1 MDYESERLNAY
12 EVADAERFLIG
23 SVKKP
28 EPEPEI
34 FGVPLSELEDASKK
48 VTSGAAF
55 LANEAF
61 SATATGLRNAAQSGI
76 KFGRDLLEAEGEKFL
91 EESGLRA
98 ISEAGDVSKI
108 RLSIPAPRLPEVAE
122 PKTFAGQLASDF
134 IQFGVGYLASPN
146 KFGFLN
152 PILRSGSADAVF
164 FDPEEGGFIR
174 PLIDLGVLPEAMEFL
189 AVDDVNEESLAED
202 RLKARLSMAG
212 EGALAGA
219 AVDGMIKTLRIIK
232 NDPRLLRASVMSM
245 AVATGAVVAPEDAEG
260 MPIKTLIKSL
270 STAETDAI
278 RRTATKGKKTD
289 EGLVQ
294 TVTDEALRLKNLYP
308 EADGWL
314 PISVNPEGTAPSF
327 KVKDNG
333 EVTIKWSQPAYAFH
347 LPDAYQ
353 GTRKKPT
360 PDEVAAHRVKLV
372 NRTVDDVNAVLKRAQ
387 NGDAAAVEIINQA
400 NWYRSMRTRLRRE
413 FGGMGDVFADILGA
427 TSAQT
432 NVQQNYENALLVL
445 RRFTRGEFDAEIA
458 EYEKLIESGAPR
470 DKTLY
475 ARDENPN
482 DPFRLIRKASGELF
496 NTNSAAATEALLDMF
511 RQVKKGKAPKT
522 INFTGNLIGFGNEA
536 TIDVW
541 AARYLRDAAGLP
553 RIPPPAEKAVAGK
566 HLTGS
571 TIDNQRIGSEFGFG
585 QEVFNEAASIL
596 NSQGGIKEFNPEL
609 GDLGPDD
616 LQAVVWFLEKEKWA
630 KNGWTTKAGE
640 GGSLDYESV
649 YGGSPDRAR
658 VAELRSIINRQGST
672 PEQIADAR
680 AELETLQ
687 GEPQRFTGGVSMERP
702 GQRPTNPQ
710 QAQLASEITAP
721 LRGDNKVIGFQANNT
736 YGEFMGDTE
745 RSLNYEVVT
754 QVDFDPTEM
763 TRALVEAGKKYDQDA
778 VFVSKVVP
786 DDTPNAR
793 PGGEV
798 YFRDRQGVDFVQK
811 ITAILKK
818 YDIDGFT
825 YVTDAR
831 QTDRVDVQADLFPEN
846 GGQETA
852 GLVGVRFQYIPE
864 FAGTAKDPNLQK
876 IMDDAADTFADA
888 MEEITGIDGITYADL
903 VYYDTKVYS
912 NPDVDY
918 VVGATSYE
926 EFGTTAGSN
935 VSQARQGQ
943 PDGGAVKSA
952 DRGG

>member
-1 MDYESERLNAY
+1 VDYESERLNAY

-28 EPEPEI
+28 EAEPK
-34 FGVPLSELEDASKK
+34 FDPTLGYDKDELQSIGGSIADGFNRVVVGGARDA
-48 VTSGAAF
+48 GQ
-55 LANEAF
+55 
-61 SATATGLRNAAQSGI
+61 GLINT
-76 KFGRDLLEAEGEKFL
+76 GRDLLEAAGEQFL
-91 EESGLRA
+91 EESGLA
-98 ISEAGDVSKI
+98 YSDGSNI
-108 RLSIPAPRLPEVAE
+108 RLMIPSPRLPDVEE
-122 PKTFAGQLASDF
+122 PESFIGQLGRDF
-134 IQFGVGYLASPN
+134 VQFGVGMAMSPV
-146 KFGFLN
+146 KGT
-152 PILRSGSADAVF
+152 IGRSAFSDSY
-164 FDPEEGGFIR
+164 FDPEEGGFVR
-174 PLIDLGVLPEAMEFL
+174 PLIDLGVLPDAMEFL
-189 AVDDVNEESLAED
+189 AVDVGQEATAAERLRGRLQLA
-202 RLKARLSMAG
+202 G
-212 EGALAGA
+212 QGALAGA
-219 AVDGMIKTLRIIK
+219 AVDGMIQTLKAIK
-232 NDPRLLRASVMSM
+232 NNPKALRRA
-245 AVATGAVVAPEDAEG
+245 ATAIAAATGASISATEARS

-294 TVTDEALRLKNLYP
+294 TVTDEALRLKNAYP

-314 PISVNPEGTAPSF
+314 PINVNPEGTAPSF

-353 GTRKKPT
+353 GSSKKPK

-372 NRTVDDVNAVLKRAQ
+372 DRTVDDVNAVLKRAQ
-387 NGDAAAVEIINQA
+387 SGDPAAVEIINQA
-400 NWYRSMRTRLRRE
+400 NWYRSMRTRLRKE

-475 ARDENPN
+475 ARDEDPN

-658 VAELRSIINRQGST
+658 VAELRSIINKKGST
-672 PEQIADAR
+672 PEQVADAR

-710 QAQLASEITAP
+710 QAQLASELTAP
-721 LRGDNKVIGFQANNT
+721 LQGDNKVIGFQANNT
-736 YGEFMGDTE
+736 YGEFMGEAE
-745 RSLNYEVVT
+745 RALNFEVVT
-754 QVDFDPTEM
+754 QVDFDPSAM
-763 TRALVEAGKKYDQDA
+763 TKALVEAGRKYDQDA

-786 DDTPNAR
+786 DGTPGAR
-793 PGGEV
+793 PGVEV
-798 YFRDRQGVDFVQK
+798 YFRDRQGVDYAQQ
-811 ITAILKK
+811 ITAILRERG
-818 YDIDGFT
+818 IDGFT
-825 YVTDAR
+825 FVTDAR
-831 QTDRVDVQADLFPEN
+831 QMDRVNVQAAGTEDV
-846 GGQETA
+846 A
-852 GLVGVRFQYIPE
+852 GLVGIRFQYIPE
-864 FAGTAKDPNLQK
+864 FDDAFDASRQDEIFKDKAKAFAK
-876 IMDDAADTFADA
+876 VMDDVA
-888 MEEITGIDGITYADL
+888 EIDGITYADV
-903 VYYDTKVYS
+903 VYYDTTVFKNTDRS
-912 NPDVDY
+912 GTEWIN
-918 VVGATSYE
+918 GGTSYE
-926 EFGTTAGSN
+926 EHLRSAVGRDAEG
-935 VSQARQGQ
+935 VGGQGDLFSEAA
-943 PDGGAVKSA
+943 P
-952 DRGG
+952 

>member
-1 MDYESERLNAY
+1 MDYESEQLDAY

-28 EPEPEI
+28 EPEPKFDPTLGYDKDELKSI
-34 FGVPLSELEDASKK
+34 FG
-48 VTSGAAF
+48 GAAEEVGKRTIGGM
-55 LANEAF
+55 ARD
-61 SATATGLRNAAQSGI
+61 SAQSFLDIGA
-76 KFGRDLLEAEGEKFL
+76 DLLTAAGEDFL
-91 EESGLRA
+91 EQSGFARA
-98 ISEAGDVSKI
+98 DGSNI
-108 RLSIPAPRLPEVAE
+108 RLNVPAPQLPEIAE
-122 PKTFAGQLASDF
+122 PESLIGQIARDFGQFAIVYGLSPAKLG
-134 IQFGVGYLASPN
+134 IVGRAAV
-146 KFGFLN
+146 
-152 PILRSGSADAVF
+152 ADAA
-164 FDPEEGGFIR
+164 FDPVKDGSLGIIQK
-174 PLIDLGVLPEAMEFL
+174 LINAGVLTEAMQFL
-189 AVDDVNEESLAED
+189 AVEPDEESTAQERLMGRLNQATEGAAIGAVAD
-202 RLKARLSMAG
+202 GLIRGLKA
-212 EGALAGA
+212 
-219 AVDGMIKTLRIIK
+219 VK
-232 NDPRLLRASVMSM
+232 NNPKALRAFATGFIS
-245 AVATGAVVAPEDAEG
+245 ATGASISPEAAEG

-314 PISVNPEGTAPSF
+314 PINVNPEGTAPTF

-333 EVTIKWSQPAYAFH
+333 EVTVKWSQPAYAFH

-353 GTRKKPT
+353 GSSKKPK
-360 PDEVAAHRVKLV
+360 PDEVAAHRGKLV

-387 NGDAAAVEIINQA
+387 SGDAAAVEIINQA
-400 NWYRSMRTRLRRE
+400 NWYRSMRTRLRKE

-475 ARDENPN
+475 ARDEDPN

-710 QAQLASEITAP
+710 QAQLASELAAP
-721 LRGDNKVIGFQANNT
+721 LQGDNKVIGFQANNT
-736 YGEFMGDTE
+736 YGEFMGEAE
-745 RSLNYEVVT
+745 RALNFEVVT
-754 QVDFDPTEM
+754 QVDFDPSAM
-763 TRALVEAGKKYDQDA
+763 TKALVEAGRKYDQDA

-786 DDTPNAR
+786 DGTPGAR
-793 PGGEV
+793 PGVEV
-798 YFRDRQGVDFVQK
+798 YFRDRQGVDYAQQ
-811 ITAILKK
+811 ITAILRERG
-818 YDIDGFT
+818 IDGFT
-825 YVTDAR
+825 FVTDAR
-831 QTDRVDVQADLFPEN
+831 QMDRVNVQAAGNEDV
-846 GGQETA
+846 A
-852 GLVGVRFQYIPE
+852 GLVGIRFQYIPE
-864 FAGTAKDPNLQK
+864 FDDAFDASRQDEIFKDKAKAFAK
-876 IMDDAADTFADA
+876 VMDDVA
-888 MEEITGIDGITYADL
+888 EIDGITYADV
-903 VYYDTKVYS
+903 VYYDTTVFKNTDRS
-912 NPDVDY
+912 GTEWIN
-918 VVGATSYE
+918 GGTSYE
-926 EFGTTAGSN
+926 EHLRSAVGGDAERVGG
-935 VSQARQGQ
+935 QGDLFSEAA
-943 PDGGAVKSA
+943 P
-952 DRGG
+952 